1 MIVAVIL
8 AITETGEEGC
18 VRGGAHQAGPAGDVD
33 PGENTLEAVMTEPVS
48 GQTVALAGLG
58 GVEAEILA
66 GIVVRGPRHTQ
77 SLGLDKATTTN
88 VKHL

>member
-8 AITETGEEGC
+8 AVTETGEEGC
-18 VRGGAHQAGPAGDVD
+18 VRGGAHQAGDVD

-77 SLGLDKATTTN
+77 PLGLDKATTTN

>member
-1 MIVAVIL
+1 
-8 AITETGEEGC
+8 
-18 VRGGAHQAGPAGDVD
+18 
-33 PGENTLEAVMTEPVS
+33 MTEPVAW
-48 GQTVALAGLG
+48 QAVTLAGLG